1 MMKVIFLDVDGVL
14 NSARD
19 RFSTKLVSEYHFDF
33 LKELVDATG
42 AKIVLSSSWRIGFNA
57 MRHPEKNLLTKLESR
72 GLEIYDFTPIM
83 TGTRGDEIREWLT
96 THPVDSFVILDD
108 EDDMAEFADTHLVK
122 TDMAVGLQDS
132 DVEKAIAMLGRI
144 SDEEKKQ

>member
-1 MMKVIFLDVDGVL
+1 MKVIFLDVDGVL

-19 RFSTKLVSEYHFDF
+19 RFSTELVSEYHFDF

-57 MRHPEKNLLTKLESR
+57 MRQPERNLLAKLESR
-72 GLEIYDFTPIM
+72 GLEVYDFTPIM

-108 EDDMAEFADTHLVK
+108 EADMEEFRETNLVQ
-122 TDMAVGLQDS
+122 TDMNVGLQES
-132 DVEKAIAMLGRI
+132 DIPKAIKILGG
-144 SDEEKKQ
+144 E